1 MAQYYKDVKDKNY
14 YFKVLRNVN
23 QLNKDVLKLNY
34 FQNIPITTCPPSS
47 QFSLIG
53 GSFLNVR
60 AASVPSC
67 GIITS

>member
-34 FQNIPITTCPPSS
+34 FQNIPIT
-47 QFSLIG
+47 L
-53 GSFLNVR
+53 
-60 AASVPSC
+60 
-67 GIITS
+67 